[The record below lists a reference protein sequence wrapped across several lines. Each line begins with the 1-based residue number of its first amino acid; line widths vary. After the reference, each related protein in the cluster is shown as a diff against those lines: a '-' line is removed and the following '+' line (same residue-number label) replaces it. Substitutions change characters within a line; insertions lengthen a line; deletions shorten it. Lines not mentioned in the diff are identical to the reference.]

1 MIDMSVVMGRK
12 RNNILVMTKMMAMM
26 MKSGVGEREMTQMT
40 QSTGVGQGQGTEL
53 TDPLSQF
60 HHKNGETLLLLVI
73 FSRKQCISV
82 GLAKNPEF

>member
-1 MIDMSVVMGRK
+1 
-12 RNNILVMTKMMAMM
+12 M

-73 FSRKQCISV
+73 FFS
-82 GLAKNPEF
+82 ETMH

>member
-1 MIDMSVVMGRK
+1 MMVVMGSQGK
-12 RNNILVMTKMMAMM
+12 NILVVTKMMAMM

-73 FSRKQCISV
+73 FLSREQCISV
-82 GLAKNPEF
+82 GLAKNPGF

>member
-1 MIDMSVVMGRK
+1 
-12 RNNILVMTKMMAMM
+12 
-26 MKSGVGEREMTQMT
+26 MTQMT

-82 GLAKNPEF
+82 GLAKNSEF

>member
-1 MIDMSVVMGRK
+1 
-12 RNNILVMTKMMAMM
+12 
-26 MKSGVGEREMTQMT
+26 MTQMT

-73 FSRKQCISV
+73 FFSRKQCISV
-82 GLAKNPEF
+82 GLAKNPKF

>member
-1 MIDMSVVMGRK
+1 
-12 RNNILVMTKMMAMM
+12 
-26 MKSGVGEREMTQMT
+26 MTQMT

-73 FSRKQCISV
+73 FLSKTMH
-82 GLAKNPEF
+82 

>member
-1 MIDMSVVMGRK
+1 
-12 RNNILVMTKMMAMM
+12 
-26 MKSGVGEREMTQMT
+26 MTQMT

-73 FSRKQCISV
+73 FFLENNALVRALQKILSF
-82 GLAKNPEF
+82 EFKDIIYLLDLLF

>member
-1 MIDMSVVMGRK
+1 MMVVMGSQGK
-12 RNNILVMTKMMAMM
+12 NILVVTKMMAMM

-73 FSRKQCISV
+73 FLSREQCISV
-82 GLAKNPEF
+82 GLAKNPRF

>member
-1 MIDMSVVMGRK
+1 MAKVGIMIDMTVVMGRK
-12 RNNILVMTKMMAMM
+12 RKNILVMTKMMAMM

-73 FSRKQCISV
+73 FSLENNALV
-82 GLAKNPEF
+82 